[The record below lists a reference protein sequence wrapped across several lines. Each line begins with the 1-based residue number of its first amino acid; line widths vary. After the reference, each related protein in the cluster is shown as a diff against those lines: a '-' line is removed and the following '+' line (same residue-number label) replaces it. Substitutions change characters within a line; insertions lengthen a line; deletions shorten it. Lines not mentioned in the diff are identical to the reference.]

1 MRCSE
6 RLGFI
11 HQSKVVAGIPL
22 ETEIRMK
29 NPAEVLRLKEFQLEK
44 IKREIEALRL
54 TAQLLDEDRPEP
66 AARKTVKLMQLP

>member
-22 ETEIRMK
+22 VTEIRMK

-66 AARKTVKLMQLP
+66 VARKTVKLMQLP

>member
-1 MRCSE
+1 MGCSE
-6 RLGFI
+6 GLGFI
-11 HQSKVVAGIPL
+11 HQSKVVAGIPH

-54 TAQLLDEDRPEP
+54 TAQLLEEDRPEP
-66 AARKTVKLMQLP
+66 AARKAPKVVQLP

>member
-6 RLGFI
+6 GLGFI
-11 HQSKVVAGIPL
+11 HQSKVVAGIPR

-54 TAQLLDEDRPEP
+54 TAQLLDDDRPEP
-66 AARKTVKLMQLP
+66 VARKTAKVVQLP

>member
-66 AARKTVKLMQLP
+66 AAKKTVKLMQLP

>member
-1 MRCSE
+1 
-6 RLGFI
+6 
-11 HQSKVVAGIPL
+11 
-22 ETEIRMK
+22 MK

-66 AARKTVKLMQLP
+66 AARKAAKVVQLR

>member
-1 MRCSE
+1 
-6 RLGFI
+6 
-11 HQSKVVAGIPL
+11 
-22 ETEIRMK
+22 MK

-66 AARKTVKLMQLP
+66 AAKKTVKLMQLP